1 MPQTPLRVGGG
12 CGTPQGPR
20 ANGRTVLRTSPAA
33 AVDKLKGTPNSISA
47 PESDLM
53 TSALSRC
60 TLESLYL

>member
-1 MPQTPLRVGGG
+1 MCYKPK
-12 CGTPQGPR
+12 QGPR

-60 TLESLYL
+60 TLVSLYL